1 MTKEVQIIVEKD
13 YSAFIPMIE
22 VIRTCHLDDHENI
35 IYGIGDPCLIKAIVT
50 SRNCYNRLNQHL
62 YDIRNLER
70 NHNENPHLSTVSLL
84 STVLQSLHLC
94 LLS

>member
-50 SRNCYNRLNQHL
+50 SKSSLNDRMKKELIMHVKSMYFRKTQGCKFDVDL
-62 YDIRNLER
+62 SLAER
-70 NHNENPHLSTVSLL
+70 
-84 STVLQSLHLC
+84 
-94 LLS
+94 